1 MERLLIAGIL
11 VIVAVG
17 VARVLRRRR
26 PAPPTQPRW
35 PVPGQVDRGDF
46 DRPEAPWLV
55 AVFTSSTCRSCEE
68 ALEKAAA
75 LASEQVVVQD
85 VPFQTRKDL
94 HRRYSIEAAPTIVVA
109 DREGVV
115 QASFVGP
122 PAATELWG
130 AMATLRPGGPP
141 GG

>member
-1 MERLLIAGIL
+1 L
-11 VIVAVG
+11 
-17 VARVLRRRR
+17 
-26 PAPPTQPRW
+26 
-35 PVPGQVDRGDF
+35 D
-46 DRPEAPWLV
+46 
-55 AVFTSSTCRSCEE
+55 
-68 ALEKAAA
+68 KAAA
-75 LASEQVVVQD
+75 LASEQVAVQD

-122 PAATELWG
+122 PAAAELWG
-130 AMATLRPGGPP
+130 AMADLRPAGPP

>member
-11 VIVAVG
+11 VIVAVA
-17 VARVLRRRR
+17 VAWVLRRHR
-26 PAPPTQPRW
+26 PSRL
-35 PVPGQVDRGDF
+35 GRGS
-46 DRPEAPWLV
+46 RPEAPWLV

-68 ALEKAAA
+68 ALDKAAA

-109 DREGVV
+109 DQEGVV
-115 QASFVGP
+115 QAGFVGP
-122 PAATELWG
+122 PAAAELWG
-130 AMATLRPGGPP
+130 AMADLRPTGPP

>member
-1 MERLLIAGIL
+1 MDRLLVAGIL
-11 VIVAVG
+11 VLAAIG
-17 VARVLRRRR
+17 VAWLLRRRR

-35 PVPGQVDRGDF
+35 PVPGQVDRTDF
-46 DRPEAPWLV
+46 DRPGAPWLV
-55 AVFTSSTCRSCEE
+55 AVFTSSTCRSCDE
-68 ALEKAAA
+68 ALVKASA
-75 LASEQVVVQD
+75 LASDQIVVQD

-122 PAATELWG
+122 PAAAELWA
-130 AMATLRPGGPP
+130 AMADLRPAGPAS
-141 GG
+141 G

>member
-1 MERLLIAGIL
+1 VERLIIAGIL
-11 VIVAVG
+11 LLAAVAV
-17 VARVLRRRR
+17 AWVLRRRR

-35 PVPGQVDRGDF
+35 PVPGQVDRADF
-46 DRPEAPWLV
+46 DRPEAPLLV

-68 ALEKAAA
+68 ALAKASA

-85 VPFQTRKDL
+85 VSFQARKDL

-122 PAATELWG
+122 PAAAELWG
-130 AMATLRPGGPP
+130 AMAALRPTGP
-141 GG
+141 GT

>member
-1 MERLLIAGIL
+1 MDRLIIAGIL
-11 VIVAVG
+11 LLAAIG
-17 VARVLRRRR
+17 VAWALRRRR
-26 PAPPTQPRW
+26 PAAPTQPRW
-35 PVPGQVDRGDF
+35 PVPGQVDRADF

-68 ALEKAAA
+68 AVAKASA
-75 LASEQVVVQD
+75 LASEQVAVQE
-85 VPFQTRKDL
+85 VSFQTRKDL

-122 PAATELWG
+122 PAAAELWG
-130 AMATLRPGGPP
+130 AMAELRPAGPSA
-141 GG
+141 